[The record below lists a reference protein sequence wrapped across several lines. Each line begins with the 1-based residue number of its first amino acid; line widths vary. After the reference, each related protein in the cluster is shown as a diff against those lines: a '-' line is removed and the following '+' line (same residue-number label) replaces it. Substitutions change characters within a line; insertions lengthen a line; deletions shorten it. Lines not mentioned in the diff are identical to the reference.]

1 MKIVI
6 VGGVAGGMSVATRLR
21 RLDEHAE
28 IVVLERGAHVSYA
41 NCGLPYYLGGVIEE
55 RDALLLQTPG
65 SLRARFGLNVRV
77 RSEAVAID
85 RAARTVRVRE
95 LESGREYDEPY
106 DRLVLS
112 PGARPFVPD
121 LPGVE
126 RARTLRDVSDVDRVA
141 ADLDAGARSAVVV
154 GGGFI
159 GLEAAENLRERGLD
173 VTLVELA
180 GQVLPPLDPEMAA
193 PLAAKLQEHGIRV
206 ELGTQITKVL
216 PRTVVLAD
224 GRTVPADLVLM
235 SIGVRPDSTLARQAG
250 LAVGERGG
258 IAVDAMMRTS
268 DPGIYAVGD
277 AAEKRDVLSGEPILI
292 PLANLANRHGR
303 LVADAIAGREVGA
316 RAATGTAVVRVFEL
330 TAAAT
335 GWNEKKLRAAGR
347 PYQAVHLH
355 PGSHAGYYPGASPIA
370 LKVLFDPRDGR
381 ILGAQAVGADG
392 VDKRIDVIATAM
404 AGGLTASDLADLELA
419 YAPPYGSAKDPVN
432 MAGMIAENLAT
443 GTVRTVQWHELDAA
457 LADGAVLIDVRTAA
471 EHARG
476 TIPGALNIPVDEL
489 RARQGEI
496 PAGRPLIVHCQVGLR
511 GHTAARLLTQL
522 TGAPVANLDG
532 GYATWAA
539 ARTTEPA
546 TPLAA

>member
-1 MKIVI
+1 MKVVI
-6 VGGVAGGMSVATRLR
+6 VGGVAGGMSAATRLR
-21 RLDEHAE
+21 RLDEDAE
-28 IVVLERGAHVSYA
+28 IVVFERGVHVSYA

-55 RDALLLQTPG
+55 RDALLVQTPEA
-65 SLRARFGLNVRV
+65 LRARFGLDVRV
-77 RSEAVAID
+77 RSEVVAID
-85 RAARTVRVRE
+85 RVARTVRVRD
-95 LESGREYDEPY
+95 LDGGREYDEPY

-126 RARTLRDVSDVDRVA
+126 RARTLRDVTDVDRIA
-141 ADLDAGARSAVVV
+141 ADLDAGAGTAVVV

-159 GLEAAENLRERGLD
+159 GVEAAENLRERGVD

-180 GQVLPPLDPEMAA
+180 GQVLPPLDAEMAA
-193 PLAAKLQEHGIRV
+193 PLAAKLREHGIRV
-206 ELGTQITKVL
+206 ELGTQVAKVL
-216 PRTVVLAD
+216 PDSVVLAD
-224 GRTVPADLVLM
+224 GRSVPADLVLM
-235 SIGVRPDSTLARQAG
+235 SIGVRPENRLAREAG
-250 LAVGERGG
+250 LEIGELGG
-258 IAVDAMMRTS
+258 IAVDASMRTS
-268 DPGIYAVGD
+268 DPCVYTVGD
-277 AAEKRDVLSGEPILI
+277 AAEKRDAWTGEPRLI

-303 LVADAIAGREVGA
+303 LVADAIAGREVRA

-335 GWNEKKLRAAGR
+335 GWNEKLLRAAGR

-370 LKVLFDPRDGR
+370 LKVLFDPRDLR

-404 AGGLTASDLADLELA
+404 AGGLTAPDLADLELA

-443 GTVRTVQWHELDAA
+443 GTARTLQWHELDAS
-457 LADGAVLIDVRTAA
+457 LADGAALIDVRTAA

-476 TIPGALNIPVDEL
+476 AIPGALNIPVDEL
-489 RARQGEI
+489 RDRVDEI
-496 PAGRPLIVHCQVGLR
+496 PASQPLIVHCQVGLR

-522 TGAPVANLDG
+522 TGRPAANLDG

-539 ARTTEPA
+539 AHTTEAA

>member
-1 MKIVI
+1 MKVVI
-6 VGGVAGGMSVATRLR
+6 VGGVAGGMSAATRLR
-21 RLDEHAE
+21 RLDEEAE
-28 IVVLERGAHVSYA
+28 IVVLERGVHVSYA

-55 RDALLLQTPG
+55 RDALLVQTPEA
-65 SLRARFGLNVRV
+65 LRARFGLDVRV
-77 RSEAVAID
+77 RSEVAVID
-85 RAARTVRVRE
+85 RAARTVRVRD
-95 LESGREYDEPY
+95 LDGGREYDEPY

-112 PGARPFVPD
+112 PGAHPFVPD

-126 RARTLRDVSDVDRVA
+126 RARTLRDVTDVDRIA
-141 ADLDAGARSAVVV
+141 ADLDAGARTAVVV

-159 GLEAAENLRERGLD
+159 GVEAAENLRERNLD

-180 GQVLPPLDPEMAA
+180 GQVLPPLDAEMAA
-193 PLAAKLQEHGIRV
+193 PLAEKLREHGIRV
-206 ELGTQITKVL
+206 ELGTQVAKVL
-216 PRTVVLAD
+216 PDSVVLAD

-235 SIGVRPDSTLARQAG
+235 SIGVRPENRLAREAG
-250 LAVGERGG
+250 LEIGERGG
-258 IAVDAMMRTS
+258 IAVDASMRTS
-268 DPGIYAVGD
+268 DPGVYAVGD
-277 AAEKRDVLSGEPILI
+277 AAEKRDALTGEPTLI

-303 LVADAIAGREVGA
+303 LVADAIAGREVRA

-335 GWNEKKLRAAGR
+335 GWNEKRLLAAGR

-404 AGGLTASDLADLELA
+404 AGGLTAPDLADLELA
-419 YAPPYGSAKDPVN
+419 YAPPYGAAKDPVN

-443 GTVRTVQWHELDAA
+443 GTARTLQWHELDAS
-457 LADGAVLIDVRTAA
+457 LADGAALIDVRTAA

-476 TIPGALNIPVDEL
+476 SIPGALNIPVDEL
-489 RARQGEI
+489 RDRVDEI

-522 TGAPVANLDG
+522 TGRPAANLDG

-539 ARTTEPA
+539 AHTTEAA

>member
-1 MKIVI
+1 MKVVI
-6 VGGVAGGMSVATRLR
+6 VGGVAGGMSAATRLR
-21 RLDEHAE
+21 RLDEEAE
-28 IVVLERGAHVSYA
+28 IVVLERGVHVSYA

-55 RDALLLQTPG
+55 RDALLVQTPEA
-65 SLRARFGLNVRV
+65 LHTRFGLDVRV
-77 RSEAVAID
+77 RSEVVAID
-85 RAARTVRVRE
+85 RAARTVRVRD
-95 LESGREYDEPY
+95 LDGGREYDEPY

-112 PGARPFVPD
+112 PGAHPFVPD

-126 RARTLRDVSDVDRVA
+126 RARTLRDVTDVDRIA
-141 ADLDAGARSAVVV
+141 ADLDAGARTAVVV

-159 GLEAAENLRERGLD
+159 GVEAAENLRERGLD

-180 GQVLPPLDPEMAA
+180 GQVLPPLDTEMAA
-193 PLAAKLQEHGIRV
+193 PLAEKLREHGIRV
-206 ELGTQITKVL
+206 ELGTQIAKVL
-216 PRTVVLAD
+216 PDSVVLAD

-235 SIGVRPDSTLARQAG
+235 SIGVRPENRLAREAG
-250 LAVGERGG
+250 LEIGERGG
-258 IAVDAMMRTS
+258 IAVDASMRTS
-268 DPGIYAVGD
+268 DPGVYAVGD
-277 AAEKRDVLSGEPILI
+277 AAEKRDALTGEPTLI

-303 LVADAIAGREVGA
+303 LVADAIAGREVRA

-335 GWNEKKLRAAGR
+335 GWNEKRLRAAGR

-404 AGGLTASDLADLELA
+404 AGGLTAPDLADLELA
-419 YAPPYGSAKDPVN
+419 YAPPYGAAKDPVN

-443 GTVRTVQWHELDAA
+443 GTARTLQWHELDAS
-457 LADGAVLIDVRTAA
+457 LTHGAALIDVRTAA

-476 TIPGALNIPVDEL
+476 AIPGALNIPVDEL
-489 RARQGEI
+489 RDRVNEI
-496 PAGRPLIVHCQVGLR
+496 PADRPLIVHCQVGLR

-522 TGAPVANLDG
+522 TGRPATNLDG

-539 ARTTEPA
+539 AHTTEAA